1 MGLKSKFIEFKGTI
15 SRAKKLNNRRKSNL
29 EQSNIYYY
37 TLNGVLFTIVNE
49 LYKTFATKFIFR
61 LGGNESHVALYNALP
76 GLVAVIATIPGL
88 ILISTLQNKKQSISR
103 SFYFSRVFLLLFA
116 LVPFLPSQMRPLL
129 FVLLISL
136 MNFPE
141 SVSVTSL
148 QSYVGDIFSKD
159 TIPVA
164 ITTRSKYSTIA
175 QIFFAFIIGQTLG
188 IVSSVFSENIV
199 IIIYQVFFIIAF
211 LVGIL
216 EINTFKKLTEI
227 KETVQEKINFKEVF
241 KEIKSTKPFINFLIC
256 SVIFHFGW
264 QMGWPMFSIYQI
276 KYLGANES
284 WLTIINIASAVV
296 MIFSYGYWRRV
307 IQKKGNAFA
316 MAFATLGMALTP
328 LLFVLSKDLI
338 TMTIVSTISGF
349 FTPGTV
355 TVLLNSLLEVSPS
368 KNRAVF
374 IGFHTTIVSISLCI
388 APLVGDV
395 ILSRTNII
403 YTLVVVAALRFIG
416 SLAFF
421 VRNRY
426 FKIENISSN

>member
-1 MGLKSKFIEFKGTI
+1 MVGKTEMKKSSRLFIGFK
-15 SRAKKLNNRRKSNL
+15 RFNKKRKLNL
-29 EQSNIYYY
+29 EQNNIYYY

-61 LGGNESHVALYNALP
+61 LGGTESHVALYNALP
-76 GLVAVIATIPGL
+76 GFVAVLATIPGL
-88 ILISTLQNKKQSISR
+88 ILISRIQNKKQSMSR
-103 SFYFSRVFLLLFA
+103 AFYFSRMFLVLFA
-116 LVPFLPSQMRPLL
+116 LVPFLPSAIRPLT
-129 FVLLISL
+129 FVILISL

-148 QSYVGDIFSKD
+148 QSYVGDIFTQD

-175 QIFFAFIIGQTLG
+175 QILFTFIIGQTLG
-188 IVSSVFSENIV
+188 LISNIFSEATVIV
-199 IIIYQVFFIIAF
+199 VYQIFFILAF
-211 LVGIL
+211 LVGLI
-216 EINTFKKLTEI
+216 EINTFKKLKEVT
-227 KETVQEKINFKEVF
+227 ETVQNKINFKEVF

-276 KYLGANES
+276 KYLGANET
-284 WLTIINIASAVV
+284 WLTIINIASAII
-296 MIFSYGYWRRV
+296 MIYSYGYWRRV

-316 MAFATLGMALTP
+316 MAVATLGMALTP
-328 LLFVLSKDLI
+328 LLFVISNNLI

-395 ILSRTNII
+395 ILSNTNIK
-403 YTLVVVAALRFIG
+403 YTLVVVAILRLVG
-416 SLAFF
+416 SIAFF
-421 VRNRY
+421 IRNKY
-426 FKIENISSN
+426 FKLEVTS

>member
-1 MGLKSKFIEFKGTI
+1 MIFNGPNTRFRRLLNVIRRFN
-15 SRAKKLNNRRKSNL
+15 KKRNHNL
-29 EQSNIYYY
+29 EQNNIYYY
-37 TLNGVLFTIVNE
+37 TLNGILFTIVNE

-61 LGGNESHVALYNALP
+61 LGGTESHVALYNALP
-76 GLVAVIATIPGL
+76 GLVAVLATIPGL
-88 ILISTLQNKKQSISR
+88 ILISKIQNKKQSMSR
-103 SFYFSRVFLLLFA
+103 AFYFSRIFLLLFA
-116 LVPFLPSQMRPLL
+116 IVPFLPSSIKPLT
-129 FVLLISL
+129 FVILISL

-148 QSYVGDIFSKD
+148 QSYVGDIFSQD

-175 QIFFAFIIGQTLG
+175 QIIFTFIIGQTLG
-188 IVSSVFSENIV
+188 LMSNIFTESTV
-199 IIIYQVFFIIAF
+199 IIVYQLFFILAF
-211 LVGIL
+211 IVGLV

-227 KETVQEKINFKEVF
+227 TETLQNKIEFKKVF

-276 KYLGANES
+276 KYLGANET

-296 MIFSYGYWRRV
+296 MIYSYGYWRKI
-307 IQKKGNAFA
+307 IQKRGNAFA
-316 MAFATLGMALTP
+316 MAVATLGMALTP
-328 LLFVLSKDLI
+328 ILYVISNNLI
-338 TMTIVSTISGF
+338 TMTIVSTITGF

-395 ILSRTNII
+395 ILSNTNIK
-403 YTLVVVAALRFIG
+403 YTLVVVAILRLIG
-416 SLAFF
+416 SIAFF
-421 VRNRY
+421 IRNRY
-426 FKIENISSN
+426 FKYNIAN

>member
-1 MGLKSKFIEFKGTI
+1 MVGKTEMKKSSRLFIGFK
-15 SRAKKLNNRRKSNL
+15 RFNKKRKLNL
-29 EQSNIYYY
+29 EQNNIYYY

-61 LGGNESHVALYNALP
+61 LGGTESHVALYNALP
-76 GLVAVIATIPGL
+76 GFVAVLATIPGL
-88 ILISTLQNKKQSISR
+88 ILISRIQNKKQSMSR
-103 SFYFSRVFLLLFA
+103 AFYFSRMFLVLFA
-116 LVPFLPSQMRPLL
+116 LVPFLPSAIRPLT
-129 FVLLISL
+129 FVILISL

-148 QSYVGDIFSKD
+148 QSYVGDIFTQD

-175 QIFFAFIIGQTLG
+175 QILFTFIIGQTLG
-188 IVSSVFSENIV
+188 LISNIFSEGTVIV
-199 IIIYQVFFIIAF
+199 VYQIFFILAF
-211 LVGIL
+211 LVGLI
-216 EINTFKKLTEI
+216 EINTFKKLKEVT
-227 KETVQEKINFKEVF
+227 ETVQNKINFKEVF

-276 KYLGANES
+276 KYLGANET
-284 WLTIINIASAVV
+284 WLTIINIASAII
-296 MIFSYGYWRRV
+296 MIYSYGYWRRV

-316 MAFATLGMALTP
+316 MSVATLGMALTS
-328 LLFVLSKDLI
+328 LLFVISNNLV

-395 ILSRTNII
+395 ILSNTNIK
-403 YTLVVVAALRFIG
+403 YTLVVVAILRLVG
-416 SLAFF
+416 SIAFF
-421 VRNRY
+421 IRNKY
-426 FKIENISSN
+426 FKLEVTS